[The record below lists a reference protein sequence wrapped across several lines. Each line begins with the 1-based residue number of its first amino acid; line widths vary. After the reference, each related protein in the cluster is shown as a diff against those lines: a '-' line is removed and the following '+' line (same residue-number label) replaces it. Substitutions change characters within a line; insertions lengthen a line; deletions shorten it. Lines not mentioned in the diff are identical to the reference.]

1 MERRLLARMGV
12 EDAAVVERQRFG
24 RQTFAGFAV
33 ASLCLGLI
41 VGGMFGDVGMNADT
55 YATEDV
61 MIWESVLEDD
71 DGSDVG

>member
-1 MERRLLARMGV
+1 
-12 EDAAVVERQRFG
+12 
-24 RQTFAGFAV
+24 
-33 ASLCLGLI
+33 
-41 VGGMFGDVGMNADT
+41 MFGDVGMNADT